1 MRKRFVL
8 AHSLIGIG
16 LVLVCA
22 SAGQAQTTHFTVEGD
37 ASGEWFGFRVRAC
50 GDVDAD
56 GFQDLIVVGAKP
68 GFSGF
73 VVSVLSGQ
81 DGRTLY
87 EFSDP
92 ATSYGAAAS
101 GAGDVNDD
109 GFDDFMISDYRYTE
123 APDISGRVWVHSGFD
138 GSVLLDLKEAGHGGE
153 FGYDLAPAGDVDG
166 DGRDDLIIGTP
177 NGFSPAGIRDAV
189 VVHSGRDGSLIHE
202 LIEPYESGDPIFGR
216 GVASAGD
223 VDADGVPDII
233 GMGWWF
239 CEFANTSYSIVYSG
253 ATGEQLHFIG
263 GVCTNGYVLSST
275 GVGDVN
281 ADGHDDF
288 AVGRAGTFSGYQ
300 GGQFVVY
307 SGLDASV
314 LHAILY
320 DDKSQRGDGLGRAVA
335 AAGDINHDGY
345 ADILVS
351 APQDPNQVLFAGDG
365 PGYAQV
371 FSGRDGRVLVT
382 VTGDSDED
390 LFGYSV
396 AAADFD
402 GDGFTDIA
410 VSAPRND
417 RNGLDTGA
425 VRCVSLYQAWTD
437 IGGSLAGAAGPPRL
451 HMSGQ
456 LSPGGS
462 ITAGLSHG
470 PAFATAALVVGHELL
485 YRPRS
490 GGVLVPRPD
499 LVLPLGLDGHG
510 AASLTMP
517 SLSSQLGPELFWFQA
532 WMEDPTGPEG
542 LTATQAIVG
551 AQRRRP

>member
-1 MRKRFVL
+1 LRKRLDL
-8 AHSLIGIG
+8 ARSLIGLG
-16 LVLVCA
+16 LVLACA
-22 SAGQAQTTHFTVEGD
+22 GAVHAQTTHFTVEGD
-37 ASGEWFGFRVRAC
+37 SSGQWFGYRVRAC

-56 GFQDLIVVGAKP
+56 GFQDLIVVGARP
-68 GFSGF
+68 GFSGW

-81 DGRTLY
+81 DGGLLY

-92 ATSYGAAAS
+92 DAPSYGFAAS

-109 GFDDFMISDYRYTE
+109 GFDDFMISDYRYSE
-123 APDISGRVWVHSGFD
+123 APDISGRVWVHSGHD
-138 GSVLLDLKEAGHGGE
+138 GSVLLDLKEAGYGGE
-153 FGYDLAPAGDVDG
+153 FGYDLAPAGDVNG

-177 NGFSPAGIRDAV
+177 NGFSSAGFRDAV

-202 LIEPYESGDPIFGR
+202 LIEPYDPGDPIFGR

-223 VDADGVPDII
+223 VDADG
-233 GMGWWF
+233 
-239 CEFANTSYSIVYSG
+239 
-253 ATGEQLHFIG
+253 
-263 GVCTNGYVLSST
+263 
-275 GVGDVN
+275 
-281 ADGHDDF
+281 HDDF
-288 AVGRAGTFSGYQ
+288 AVGRAGTFAGYQ

-307 SGLDASV
+307 SGLDGSV

-320 DDKSQRGDGLGRAVA
+320 DDKSQKGDGLGRAVA

-345 ADILVS
+345 DDILVS

-382 VTGDSDED
+382 VTGDTDTD

-410 VSAPRND
+410 VSAPQND

-425 VRCVSLYQAWTD
+425 VRCVSLYQVWTD
-437 IGGSLAGAAGPPRL
+437 IGGSLAGSAGPPRL

-462 ITAGLSHG
+462 IAAHLSHG
-470 PAFATAALVVGHELL
+470 PAFAPAALVVGHDLF
-485 YRPRS
+485 YRPMS

-499 LVLPLGLDGHG
+499 LLLPLGLDGHG

-517 SLSSQLGPELFWFQA
+517 SPSSQLGPELFWFQA
-532 WMEDPTGPEG
+532 WVDDPSGPEG
-542 LTATQAIVG
+542 LTATQAIAG
-551 AQRRRP
+551 AQRRR